1 MKTIGPRS
9 LAGGLKVIF
18 YIAFG
23 LGILY
28 FLYQMW
34 GFAMIFRH
42 ADDLGKYM
50 HMSSSIY
57 QLTDQEPEHREYR
70 SENGRVR
77 LTLHGLYG
85 ELRYRNMT
93 RRVVLIIWLGEL
105 VLFFCFFLAIIELA
119 NLFEDLSAG
128 KVFEA
133 DSARRLRRVG
143 LAVVG
148 ATLFSPLWNV
158 LWVWLFRG
166 DIIVP
171 GTRIPWILFVWTRV
185 NLGLLLGGL
194 LLLVV
199 AEAFRIGHKLHE
211 EQQLTV

>member
-9 LAGGLKVIF
+9 LAGGLKAIC

-34 GFAMIFRH
+34 GFATIFRH

-50 HMSSSIY
+50 HMSSSVY
-57 QLTDQEPEHREYR
+57 QLTDQEPVHREYR

-77 LTLHGLYG
+77 LTLHRLYG

-93 RRVVLIIWLGEL
+93 RRVVLTIWLGEL

-133 DSARRLRRVG
+133 DSARRLRRIG

-148 ATLFSPLWNV
+148 GTLFSPAWNV
-158 LWVWLFRG
+158 LWIWLFRG
-166 DIIVP
+166 DIVVP
-171 GTRIPWILFVWTRV
+171 GTRIPWILFFWTKV

-194 LLLVV
+194 LLLVA
-199 AEAFRIGHKLHE
+199 AEAFRLGHKLDE
-211 EQQLTV
+211 EQRLTV

>member
-9 LAGGLKVIF
+9 LAGGLKAIC
-18 YIAFG
+18 YIVFV

-34 GFAMIFRH
+34 GFTMIFRH
-42 ADDLGKYM
+42 ADDLGQYM

-57 QLTDQEPEHREYR
+57 QLTDQEPGHREYR

-93 RRVVLIIWLGEL
+93 RRVVLVIWLGEL
-105 VLFFCFFLAIIELA
+105 VLFFCFFLAIIEMA
-119 NLFEDLSAG
+119 NLFEGLSAG
-128 KVFEA
+128 KVFAA
-133 DSARRLRRVG
+133 DSAVRLRRIG
-143 LAVVG
+143 LAVAG
-148 ATLFSPLWNV
+148 GTLFSPLWNV

-166 DIIVP
+166 DVIVP

-185 NLGLLLGGL
+185 NLGLLLGGM

-199 AEAFRIGHKLHE
+199 AEAFRIGHALHE

>member
-1 MKTIGPRS
+1 MKTVGPRS
-9 LAGGLKVIF
+9 LAGGLKVIC
-18 YIAFG
+18 YIAFA

-34 GFAMIFRH
+34 AFAMIYRH
-42 ADDLGKYM
+42 ADDLGKYGLK
-50 HMSSSIY
+50 SSSIY
-57 QLTDQEPEHREYR
+57 QLPGEEFGHREYR

-77 LTLHGLYG
+77 LTLHNLYG
-85 ELRYRNMT
+85 ELQYRNMT
-93 RRVVLIIWLGEL
+93 RRVVLIIWIGEL

-128 KVFEA
+128 KVFEP

-143 LAVVG
+143 LAVVAG
-148 ATLFSPLWNV
+148 TLFSPLWNV
-158 LWVWLFRG
+158 LWICLFRG
-166 DIIVP
+166 DIVVP
-171 GTRIPWILFVWTRV
+171 GTRIPWIVFVWTRV

-199 AEAFRIGHKLHE
+199 AEAFRIGHRLDE
-211 EQQLTV
+211 ERQLTV

>member
-1 MKTIGPRS
+1 MKIFGPRS
-9 LAGGLKVIF
+9 LAGGLKVII

-34 GFAMIFRH
+34 GFTMIFRH
-42 ADDLGKYM
+42 ADDLGQYM
-50 HMSSSIY
+50 DMSSSIY
-57 QLTDQEPEHREYR
+57 QLTDQEPGHREYR

-85 ELRYRNMT
+85 ELRYRNVT
-93 RRVVLIIWLGEL
+93 RRVVLIIWFGEL
-105 VLFFCFFLAIIELA
+105 VLFLCFFLAIVQLA
-119 NLFEDLSAG
+119 NIFEDLSAG

-199 AEAFRIGHKLHE
+199 AEAFHIGFKLQE

>member
-1 MKTIGPRS
+1 MKAIGSRS
-9 LAGGLKVIF
+9 LAGGLKVII

-34 GFAMIFRH
+34 GFTVIFRH
-42 ADDLGKYM
+42 ADDLGQYM

-57 QLTDQEPEHREYR
+57 QLTDPQPGHKEYR

-77 LTLHGLYG
+77 LTLHNLFG

-93 RRVVLIIWLGEL
+93 RRVVLVIWFGEL
-105 VLFFCFFLAIIELA
+105 VLFLCFFLAVIQLA

-128 KVFEA
+128 KVFAA
-133 DSARRLRRVG
+133 DSARRLRLVG
-143 LAVVG
+143 LSVAG
-148 ATLFSPLWNV
+148 GTLFSPLWNV

-171 GTRIPWILFVWTRV
+171 GTRIPWVLFVWTRV
-185 NLGLLLGGL
+185 NLGLLLSGL

-199 AEAFRIGHKLHE
+199 AEAFRIGYQLHE

>member
-9 LAGGLKVIF
+9 LAGGLKVLC

-34 GFAMIFRH
+34 GFAMIFKH

-57 QLTDQEPEHREYR
+57 QLTDQEAGQKEYR

-93 RRVVLIIWLGEL
+93 RRLVVIIWFGEL
-105 VLFFCFFLAIIELA
+105 VLFVCFFLAIVQLA
-119 NLFEDLSAG
+119 NIFEDLNAG

-133 DSARRLRRVG
+133 DSARRLHRVG
-143 LAVVG
+143 LAVVMG
-148 ATLFSPLWNV
+148 TLFSPLWNV

-166 DIIVP
+166 DIRVP
-171 GTRIPWILFVWTRV
+171 GTRIPWILIVWTRV
-185 NLGLLLGGL
+185 NLGLLLSGL

-199 AEAFRIGHKLHE
+199 AEAFRIGYKLHE

>member
-1 MKTIGPRS
+1 MKLIGPRS
-9 LAGGLKVIF
+9 LAGGLKAVC

-34 GFAMIFRH
+34 GFTMIFRH
-42 ADDLGKYM
+42 ADDLGPYM
-50 HMSSSIY
+50 GMSSSIY
-57 QLTDQEPEHREYR
+57 QLTDQEPGLREYR

-93 RRVVLIIWLGEL
+93 RRMVSIIWFGEL
-105 VLFFCFFLAIIELA
+105 VLFFCFFLAIVQLA
-119 NLFEDLSAG
+119 NIFEDLHAG

-133 DSARRLRRVG
+133 DSARRLRLVG
-143 LAVVG
+143 LAVVSG
-148 ATLFSPLWNV
+148 TLFSPLWNV
-158 LWVWLFRG
+158 LWVWLLRG
-166 DIIVP
+166 DILVP

-185 NLGLLLGGL
+185 NLGLLLAGL

-199 AEAFRIGHKLHE
+199 AETFRIGYRLHE

>member
-1 MKTIGPRS
+1 MKTIGSRS
-9 LAGGLKVIF
+9 LAGGLKVVI
-18 YIAFG
+18 YIAFS

-34 GFAMIFRH
+34 GFTMIFRH
-42 ADDLGKYM
+42 ADDLKGYM
-50 HMSSSIY
+50 DMSSSIY
-57 QLTDQEPEHREYR
+57 QLSDQEPARREYQ
-70 SENGRVR
+70 SENGEVR
-77 LTLHGLYG
+77 LTLRRLYG
-85 ELRYRNMT
+85 ELQYRNMP
-93 RRVVLIIWLGEL
+93 RRVILVVWIGEV
-105 VLFFCFFLAIIELA
+105 VLFLCFFLAIIQLA

-128 KVFEA
+128 KVFAA
-133 DSARRLRRVG
+133 DSARRLRLVG

-148 ATLFSPLWNV
+148 GTLFSPLWNV

-166 DIIVP
+166 DVIVT
-171 GTRIPWILFVWTRV
+171 GTRIPWVLFVWTRV

-199 AEAFRIGHKLHE
+199 AEAFRIGFKLHE

>member
-1 MKTIGPRS
+1 MKTVGPRS
-9 LAGGLKVIF
+9 LATGLKVICF
-18 YIAFG
+18 MVFCIG
-23 LGILY
+23 VLY
-28 FLYQMW
+28 FLFQMG
-34 GFAMIFRH
+34 GFIRIFIH

-57 QLTDQEPEHREYR
+57 QLNDQEPGHKEYQ

-77 LTLHGLYG
+77 LTLHELYG

-93 RRVVLIIWLGEL
+93 RRMVLVIWIERLF
-105 VLFFCFFLAIIELA
+105 LFFCFFLAIIELA

-133 DSARRLRRVG
+133 DSARRLRRIG

-148 ATLFSPLWNV
+148 GTLFNPLWNV
-158 LWVWLFRG
+158 LWVWLLRG
-166 DIIVP
+166 DVIVP
-171 GTRIPWILFVWTRV
+171 GTRIPWVVFVWTRI
-185 NLGLLLGGL
+185 NLGLLLAGL
-194 LLLVV
+194 LLLVI
-199 AEAFRIGHKLHE
+199 AEAFRIGHALQE

>member
-1 MKTIGPRS
+1 MKAIGPRS
-9 LAGGLKVIF
+9 LAGGLKVIC
-18 YIAFG
+18 YVVFG

-34 GFAMIFRH
+34 GMAVLFRH
-42 ADDLGKYM
+42 ADNLGKYM

-70 SENGRVR
+70 SENGRVS
-77 LTLHGLYG
+77 LTLHNLYG

-93 RRVVLIIWLGEL
+93 RRMLLILWIGEL
-105 VLFFCFFLAIIELA
+105 VLFGCFFLAIIELA
-119 NLFEDLSAG
+119 NLFEDLGAG

-133 DSARRLRRVG
+133 DSGLRLRRIG

-148 ATLFSPLWNV
+148 GTLFSPLWNV

-166 DIIVP
+166 DVIVP
-171 GTRIPWILFVWTRV
+171 GTRIPWIVVVWTRV

-199 AEAFRIGHKLHE
+199 AEAFRIGHKLRE
-211 EQQLTV
+211 EQELTV

>member
-9 LAGGLKVIF
+9 LAAGLKVVC
-18 YIAFG
+18 YMV
-23 LGILY
+23 LGIAVLY
-28 FLYQMW
+28 FLFQMG
-34 GFAMIFRH
+34 GFIRILSH

-57 QLTDQEPEHREYR
+57 QLNDQQPDHREYR

-77 LTLHGLYG
+77 LTLHRLYG

-93 RRVVLIIWLGEL
+93 RRMVWVIWIGEIF
-105 VLFFCFFLAIIELA
+105 LFLCFFVAIIELV

-133 DSARRLRRVG
+133 DSARRLRRIG
-143 LAVVG
+143 LAVVVG
-148 ATLFSPLWNV
+148 SLFSPLWNV
-158 LWVWLFRG
+158 LWVWLLRG
-166 DIIVP
+166 DVVVP
-171 GTRIPWILFVWTRV
+171 GARIPWIVFVWTRI
-185 NLGLLLGGL
+185 NLGLLLAGML
-194 LLLVV
+194 LWVI
-199 AEAFRIGHKLHE
+199 AEVFRIGHALQE

>member
-9 LAGGLKVIF
+9 LAGGLKVIS
-18 YIAFG
+18 YIAFS

-28 FLYQMW
+28 FLFQMW
-34 GFAMIFRH
+34 GFTVIFRH
-42 ADDLGKYM
+42 ADDLGQYM
-50 HMSSSIY
+50 PMSSSIY
-57 QLTDQEPEHREYR
+57 QLTDQEPGHREYR
-70 SENGRVR
+70 SENGRVQ

-93 RRVVLIIWLGEL
+93 RRVVLVIWFGEL
-105 VLFFCFFLAIIELA
+105 VLFFCFFTAIIQLA

-133 DSARRLRRVG
+133 DGAVRMRRIG

-148 ATLFSPLWNV
+148 GTLFSPLWNV

-166 DIIVP
+166 DILVP

-194 LLLVV
+194 LLLVM
-199 AEAFRIGHKLHE
+199 AEAFRIGHVLRE

>member
-9 LAGGLKVIF
+9 LAGGLKVIC
-18 YIAFG
+18 YIVFC

-34 GFAMIFRH
+34 GFTMIFRH
-42 ADDLGKYM
+42 ADDLQGYM

-57 QLTDQEPEHREYR
+57 QLTDPEPLQREYR

-77 LTLHGLYG
+77 LTLHTLYG
-85 ELRYRNMT
+85 ELQYRNMP
-93 RRVVLIIWLGEL
+93 RHVVLVVWFGEL
-105 VLFFCFFLAIIELA
+105 VLFFCFFLAIIGLA

-128 KVFEA
+128 KVFESDGA
-133 DSARRLRRVG
+133 VRIRRVG
-143 LAVVG
+143 MAVTG
-148 ATLFSPLWNV
+148 GTLFSPLWNV

-171 GTRIPWILFVWTRV
+171 GTRIPWIMFVWTHV

-199 AEAFRIGHKLHE
+199 AEAFRIGHKLDE

>member
-1 MKTIGPRS
+1 MKTVGPRS
-9 LAGGLKVIF
+9 LAGGLKTIC
-18 YIAFG
+18 YIIFG
-23 LGILY
+23 LGILHL
-28 FLYQMW
+28 LYQMW
-34 GFAMIFRH
+34 GFATIYRH
-42 ADDLGKYM
+42 AGDLGKYM

-77 LTLHGLYG
+77 LTLHNLYG

-93 RRVVLIIWLGEL
+93 RRMLLILWIGEL
-105 VLFFCFFLAIIELA
+105 VLFGCFFLAIIELA
-119 NLFEDLSAG
+119 NLFEDLGAG

-133 DSARRLRRVG
+133 DSGLRLRRIG

-148 ATLFSPLWNV
+148 GTLFSPLWNV

-166 DIIVP
+166 DVIVP
-171 GTRIPWILFVWTRV
+171 GTRIPWIVVVWTRV

-199 AEAFRIGHKLHE
+199 AEAFRIGHKLRE
-211 EQQLTV
+211 EQELTV

>member
-9 LAGGLKVIF
+9 LAGGLKAIC

-34 GFAMIFRH
+34 GFAVLFRH

-57 QLTDQEPEHREYR
+57 QLPDKELGHREYQ
-70 SENGRVR
+70 SENGQVR

-85 ELRYRNMT
+85 ELQYRNMT

-105 VLFFCFFLAIIELA
+105 VLFFCFFLVIIELT
-119 NLFEDLSAG
+119 NLFEDLSVG

-133 DSARRLRRVG
+133 DSAVRLRRVG

-148 ATLFSPLWNV
+148 GTLFSPLWNV

>member
-1 MKTIGPRS
+1 
-9 LAGGLKVIF
+9 
-18 YIAFG
+18 
-23 LGILY
+23 
-28 FLYQMW
+28 
-34 GFAMIFRH
+34 
-42 ADDLGKYM
+42 M

-77 LTLHGLYG
+77 LTLHNLYG

-93 RRVVLIIWLGEL
+93 RRMLLILWIGEL
-105 VLFFCFFLAIIELA
+105 VLFGCFFLAIIELA
-119 NLFEDLSAG
+119 NLFEDLGAG

-133 DSARRLRRVG
+133 DSGLRLRRIG

-148 ATLFSPLWNV
+148 GTLFSPLWNV

-166 DIIVP
+166 DVIVP
-171 GTRIPWILFVWTRV
+171 GTRIPWIVVVWTRV

-199 AEAFRIGHKLHE
+199 AEAFRIGHKLRE
-211 EQQLTV
+211 EQELTV

>member
-9 LAGGLKVIF
+9 LAGGLKVLT

-23 LGILY
+23 LGVLY

-34 GFAMIFRH
+34 GFTVIFRH
-42 ADDLGKYM
+42 ADDLGQYM

-57 QLTDQEPEHREYR
+57 QLTDQQPEHREYR

-77 LTLHGLYG
+77 LSLHDLYG

-93 RRVVLIIWLGEL
+93 RRVLLVIWLGEL

-119 NLFEDLSAG
+119 NLFEDLGAG

-133 DSARRLRRVG
+133 DSGRRLRRIG

-166 DIIVP
+166 DVIVP
-171 GTRIPWILFVWTRV
+171 GTRIPWILVVWTRV

-199 AEAFRIGHKLHE
+199 AEAFRIGHKLRQ
-211 EQQLTV
+211 EQELTV